1 MEIVQ
6 NNMEIAQRKRAE
18 KSLGTLVR
26 YNEGIMSKKEWID
39 IKKNNGCIVAK
50 ELGNRI
56 CFNRIK
62 YNRMSGEEQ
71 TEYEKK
77 CNQKVI
83 KYRLYEPNGTFYDIS
98 KAEYDY
104 FNSVC

>member
-1 MEIVQ
+1 
-6 NNMEIAQRKRAE
+6 
-18 KSLGTLVR
+18 
-26 YNEGIMSKKEWID
+26 MSKKEWID

-83 KYRLYEPNGTFYDIS
+83 KYRLCEPNGTFYDIS